1 MGARGSGGSGCLI
14 CRLRRCRVVH
24 FVSSRM
30 SLALAALVD
39 QTAEIHIQDRT
50 ASLFEAQAGESP
62 EIVAIRGRQARI
74 QSDRDGGDHAV

>member
-1 MGARGSGGSGCLI
+1 
-14 CRLRRCRVVH
+14 
-24 FVSSRM
+24 M